1 MKSILKYGVIFFG
14 GLLIGLFFLKK
25 SEKNHQSKQI
35 DIIKNGIK
43 NVSKLIVIE
52 ANYSEIYNYK
62 DAQKYF
68 FEYLKFKKQVILL
81 VNAKVLVSYNLK
93 ELDIEIDSVQ
103 KKILIHYIPNEKLDI
118 IPTFKYYDFQ
128 QSVWN
133 TFSKDELNK
142 IQEDSL
148 DKLVNT
154 VLISNVKEKAK
165 QQLVKELENL
175 LDIANLLDWEVI
187 DKSDIGIL
195 KEIEFQLKT

>member
-25 SEKNHQSKQI
+25 SEKNYQSKQI

-68 FEYLKFKKQVILL
+68 FEYLEFKKQVILL